1 MRVALFVGCVTNVLF
16 PTTAASTVCLLE
28 RLGVDVIV
36 PDDQGCCGQMQLN
49 SGYRDAGLARA
60 AVTADV
66 LERALTKADAVVV
79 PSASCTATIRRG
91 WAEAVSG
98 DPAWHA
104 RVARLAGSVHE
115 LTEFLIDV
123 VGVVDVG
130 ARFPHRVAYHPTCH
144 SLREIG
150 LGERPERLLSAV
162 DGLELVDLPDADRC
176 CGFGGLFSLK
186 NTDVSAAM
194 GDARLAA
201 FAAAGAEVVVAADRS
216 CLVHLQSLAEHRHTP
231 LAFAH
236 IADVLASTDGTLEGT
251 L

>member
-16 PTTAASTVCLLE
+16 PTTAESTMRLLA
-28 RLGVDVIV
+28 RLGVEVVV

-66 LERALTKADAVVV
+66 LERALGQADAIVV

-98 DPAWHA
+98 DPAWES
-104 RVARLAGSVHE
+104 RVTQLAGSVHE
-115 LTEFLIDV
+115 LTEFLVDV
-123 VGVVDVG
+123 LGVVEVG

-150 LGERPERLLSAV
+150 LGDRPERLLCAV

-176 CGFGGLFSLK
+176 CGFGGLFSVK

-201 FAAAGAEVVVAADRS
+201 FTAAGAQVVVAADRS
-216 CLVHLQSLAEHRHTP
+216 CLVHLQSLAEYRRTA
-231 LAFAH
+231 LTFAH
-236 IADVLASTDGTLEGT
+236 IADVLATTDGRLGGT
-251 L
+251 S